1 MFVRKQIKCVFASSE
16 LVFAFPSPRLVQWN
30 SICQT
35 LSASHDSIHH
45 FHHSIPTDSFSSS
58 SPSLNAPTG
67 FSLNP
72 GSGFRRF
79 NGLFVNT
86 LRIIIPLFVLS
97 SRFIGLLGFFPYL
110 LLNYLFLWN
119 KHEIACRTRLF
130 SFCVFGRFNL
140 CEEMIGSFWFVN
152 FAVRTLHFE
161 LLQTLQD
168 CNSPTVEF
176 LLNIL
181 ASFILGSVL
190 HPQILAKKG

>member
-1 MFVRKQIKCVFASSE
+1 MNRNIKVFVRKQIKCVFASSE

-30 SICQT
+30 SICRP

-58 SPSLNAPTG
+58 S
-67 FSLNP
+67 
-72 GSGFRRF
+72 
-79 NGLFVNT
+79 
-86 LRIIIPLFVLS
+86 
-97 SRFIGLLGFFPYL
+97 GFFPYL

-140 CEEMIGSFWFVN
+140 CEQMIGSFWFVN